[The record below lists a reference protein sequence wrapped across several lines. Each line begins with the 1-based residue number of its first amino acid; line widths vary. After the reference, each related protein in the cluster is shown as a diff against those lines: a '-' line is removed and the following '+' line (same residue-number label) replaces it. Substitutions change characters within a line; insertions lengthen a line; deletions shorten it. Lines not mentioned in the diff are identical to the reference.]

1 MFRIMQMLHLDFHI
15 IEFSICSDQIVFV
28 SDKYGLINYGD
39 SKAILEFRKYGLRV
53 TRDFIEQSNDPAK
66 YIKSRIASKEKN

>member
-1 MFRIMQMLHLDFHI
+1 MFRIMQMLHQDFYI
-15 IEFSICSDQIVFV
+15 TEFSIWSNQVVFL
-28 SDKYGLINYGD
+28 SDKYGLINYDD

>member
-1 MFRIMQMLHLDFHI
+1 MFRIMQMLHQDFHI
-15 IEFSICSDQIVFV
+15 TEFSIWSDQIVFL
-28 SDKYGLINYGD
+28 SDKHGLINYDD

-53 TRDFIEQSNDPAK
+53 TKEFIEQSNDPAN